1 MEIPNIIEKNGR
13 NYVFKRQIGDLL
25 LYQNF
30 KAGYMECF
38 TFFDLGLNGKNYKKE
53 YFTKWEK

>member
-1 MEIPNIIEKNGR
+1 MGIPNMIEKNGK

-30 KAGYMECF
+30 KAGYLECF
-38 TFFDLGLNGKNYKKE
+38 SLFDLGLTKAKNKE
-53 YFTKWEK
+53 YYTKWEK